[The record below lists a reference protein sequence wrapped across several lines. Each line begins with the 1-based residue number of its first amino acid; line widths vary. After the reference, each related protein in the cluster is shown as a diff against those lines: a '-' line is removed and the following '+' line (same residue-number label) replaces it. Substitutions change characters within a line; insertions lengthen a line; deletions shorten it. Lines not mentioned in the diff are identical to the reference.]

1 MKKLMLLAAA
11 AGAVLLLASCLQVK
25 TIVHVNKDGSGTV
38 EQTFLMKSELIAMMA
53 GLNSTGDAKSQ
64 DSAQGFQLF
73 DEKQLRANA
82 SEIGQDV
89 TMVKAAPLE
98 NDWGKGYDVVYAFSD
113 INKIHVNQNPG
124 ENLPSQLSQ
133 APGETKAAQEPDF
146 IRFAFQKGDPDSLIV
161 SLPQP
166 PASETSPDATGK
178 ASAMNDEDLSMF
190 TQLYEDMRIGVELV
204 FDGTIV
210 QTNAA
215 FHDAH
220 RITLMDFQFNAL
232 LKNPDFLKEMKD
244 GNSSKLSN
252 FQNLAQL
259 FPGLRIEPNQKV
271 QVQFR

>member
-1 MKKLMLLAAA
+1 MLLAAA